1 MDRGAT
7 VIVAG
12 AGALGLSTALA
23 LADAGCAV
31 TVCDPAVETANA
43 SRVAAGMLAPAFE
56 TVLDAANA
64 ENLALLLAARDLWPE
79 LAVRAGVELDRSG
92 AVAVG
97 AEAWLAGIRT
107 GLSRAGLHG
116 TDLGRTALDA
126 MAPGLSE
133 AFEEGVMTR
142 EDWRLEPVAA
152 LKALRRAAAAAG
164 VAFRAETVG
173 DRGEAD
179 WLVAAT
185 GAAAGLAPELARL
198 SPIKGHILRARLADV
213 GRMSVRGEGA
223 YAVPTAC
230 GLAIG
235 ATMEPG
241 LADPTVDPS
250 RAEPLLAAGV
260 ALFPALAGAPVT
272 LAAGVR
278 AATPDGLPMV
288 GPSAEPRVLVAAG
301 ARRNGW
307 LLAPLVAQIIAACVT
322 GRDPG
327 PYAARLDPQRFDG
340 PFSAEVAAGSA

>member
-1 MDRGAT
+1 MNGSPT

-23 LADAGCAV
+23 LADAGCTV
-31 TVCDPAVETANA
+31 TVCDPAPEGANA
-43 SRVAAGMLAPAFE
+43 SGVAAGMLAPAFE
-56 TVLDAANA
+56 TVLDAAGP
-64 ENLALLLAARDLWPE
+64 EDLGLLLAARDRWP
-79 LAVRAGVELDRSG
+79 AQATRAGVDLDRSG

-97 AEAWLAGIRT
+97 SEAWLATVRA
-107 GLSRAGLHG
+107 GLGRIGLHG
-116 TDLGRTALDA
+116 TDLGRAGLEA
-126 MAPGLSE
+126 VAPGLSP
-133 AFEEGVMTR
+133 AFEEAVMTR

-152 LKALRRAAAAAG
+152 LGALRRAATAAG
-164 VAFRAETVG
+164 ISFRAEAVSGRG
-173 DRGEAD
+173 DAD

-185 GAAAGLAPELARL
+185 GSAAGVAPELVHL
-198 SPIKGHILRARLADV
+198 SPIKGHILRAQTEHL
-213 GRMSVRGEGA
+213 GRVSVRGERA
-223 YAVPTAC
+223 YAVPTAG

-241 LADPTVDPS
+241 VADPTVDPS
-250 RAEPLLAAGV
+250 RAQPLLAAG
-260 ALFPALAGAPVT
+260 ATLFPDLANARFG

-288 GPSAEPRVLVAAG
+288 GASSEPGVLVAAG

-327 PYAARLDPQRFDG
+327 PYAARLDPRRFERECA
-340 PFSAEVAAGSA
+340 P

>member
-1 MDRGAT
+1 MSGSAK

-31 TVCDPAVETANA
+31 TVCDPAAEAANA
-43 SRVAAGMLAPAFE
+43 SGVAAGMLAPAFE
-56 TVLDAANA
+56 TVLDAAGPDQ
-64 ENLALLLAARDLWPE
+64 LALLLAARNLWPG
-79 LAVRAGVELDRSG
+79 LAARAGVELDRSG

-97 AEAWLAGIRT
+97 SERWLATVRT
-107 GLSRAGLHG
+107 GLSRVGLHG

-126 MAPGLSE
+126 LAPGLSE
-133 AFEEGVMTR
+133 TFQEGVMTR

-152 LKALRRAAAAAG
+152 LMTLRRAVVAAG
-164 VAFRAETVG
+164 VSFRAETVT
-173 DRGEAD
+173 DRGDAD

-185 GAAAGLAPELARL
+185 GSAAGLAPEFAHL
-198 SPIKGHILRARLADV
+198 SPIKGHILRAQLDDA
-213 GRMSVRGEGA
+213 GRASVRGEGA
-223 YAVPTAC
+223 YAVPTAG

-241 LADPTVDPS
+241 VADPTVDPS
-250 RAEPLLAAGV
+250 RAQPLLAAGT
-260 ALFPALAGAPVT
+260 ALFPVLAQAQVT

-288 GPSAEPRVLVAAG
+288 GASSAPGVLVAAG

-307 LLAPLVAQIIAACVT
+307 LLAPLVAQLIAACVT

-327 PYAARLDPQRFDG
+327 PYAARLDPQRFEPG
-340 PFSAEVAAGSA
+340 RMS

>member
-1 MDRGAT
+1 MNGSAK

-23 LADAGCAV
+23 LAEAGCTV
-31 TVCDPAVETANA
+31 TVCDPAPEAANA
-43 SRVAAGMLAPAFE
+43 SGVAAGMLAPAFE
-56 TVLDAANA
+56 TVLDAAGPD
-64 ENLALLLAARDLWPE
+64 NLALFLAARDLWPG
-79 LAVRAGVELDRSG
+79 LAARAGVELDRSG

-97 AEAWLAGIRT
+97 SEAWLATVRA
-107 GLSRAGLHG
+107 GLSRVGLHG
-116 TDLGRTALDA
+116 IDLGRTALDDV
-126 MAPGLSE
+126 APGLSK

-152 LKALRRAAAAAG
+152 LEALRRTATAAG
-164 VAFRAETVG
+164 VAFRTEAVS
-173 DRGEAD
+173 DRGGAD

-185 GAAAGLAPELARL
+185 GAAAGLAPELAHL
-198 SPIKGHILRARLADV
+198 SPIKGHILRAQLDDV
-213 GRMSVRGEGA
+213 GGVSVRGEDV
-223 YAVPTAC
+223 YAVPTAG

-241 LADPTVDPS
+241 VADPTIDPA
-250 RAEPLLAAGV
+250 RAQPLLAAGA
-260 ALFPALAGAPVT
+260 ALFPVLARAPFI

-288 GPSAEPRVLVAAG
+288 GASSEPRVLVAAG

-322 GRDPG
+322 ARDPG
-327 PYAARLDPQRFDG
+327 PYAARLDPRRFEG
-340 PFSAEVAAGSA
+340 RA